1 MLKARSPKSNN
12 NMHPELTAAI
22 DALGLGKEVPTL
34 RHNADL
40 TDARVKDSR
49 EFLRKGLPPTNVPLD
64 VVALGSMGRQESS
77 TESDF
82 DWLVLAHGL
91 PADVN
96 QSRALIDL
104 VNGLQVALE
113 MQKPGPTG
121 VFGRVISSPDLT
133 EFIGLEEDTNR
144 SLTHRILILGESVS
158 LYQPDLHN
166 ELVRRIFER
175 YFVDY
180 KKPKEGVPRFLL
192 NDALRY
198 WRTLA
203 VDYQAKRWQ
212 GRSDWGLR
220 YLKLLISRKLS
231 FAGFV
236 IPLLICERT
245 DVEYFVQQFKMPPL
259 ARIAQ
264 LHKFGSEFNDPLR
277 VIVRVAEA
285 FSSSLSDPVFR
296 GEAEKAIA
304 PGDKEH
310 WPQSFIYVKK
320 DADKLQEALEEM
332 FFESDLLRS
341 KAKKYLSF

>member
-1 MLKARSPKSNN
+1 
-12 NMHPELTAAI
+12 MHPEFTAAI
-22 DALGLGKEVPTL
+22 DALGLGEAVPTL
-34 RHNADL
+34 RYNAEL

-49 EFLRKGLPPTNVPLD
+49 EFLKNGLSPSNVPLD

-77 TESDF
+77 AESDF
-82 DWLVLAHGL
+82 DWLIVAHGL
-91 PADVN
+91 PTDVN
-96 QSRALIDL
+96 QSRKLIDL
-104 VNGLQVALE
+104 VNDLRVALD
-113 MQKPGPTG
+113 MQKFGPTG

-166 ELVRRIFER
+166 ELVKRIFER

-245 DVEYFVQQFKMPPL
+245 DVDYFVRQFNMPPL
-259 ARIAQ
+259 ARVAQ
-264 LHKFGSEFNDPLR
+264 LYKFGQEFHEPLR
-277 VIVRVAEA
+277 TIVRVAEN
-285 FSSSLSDPVFR
+285 FSRSLSDPAFR
-296 GEAEKAIA
+296 DEAEKVQT

-310 WPQSFIYVKK
+310 WPQSFVQVKK
-320 DADKLQEALEEM
+320 EADRLQEALEKM
-332 FFESDLLRS
+332 FFETELLKS
-341 KAKKYLSF
+341 KSIKYLSF